1 MASWLT
7 QSGRAALDLV
17 VPQECGGCGGPGV
30 AWCRACSAAC
40 SGPTWS
46 LSGLVPTR
54 SAARHQGPAGPAVVA
69 FKDRSMRRLAGPLG
83 ALLAR
88 AVGDLLSDLSP
99 QPGTPVWLV
108 PVPSR
113 PAARRQRGADHA
125 AVLAAR
131 AARDLR
137 RDGIPANRC
146 AVLRHVRASRDQLG
160 LDREQ
165 RRINISGT
173 LAARATP
180 AGLVLLVDD
189 VTTTGATLAEGV
201 RALRRA
207 GVDVAGAAT
216 VTWAGLVG
224 AARPE
229 PGTTSV

>member
-1 MASWLT
+1 MESWLAR
-7 QSGRAALDLV
+7 SGRAALDLV
-17 VPQECGGCGGPGV
+17 VPQECGGCGRPAV
-30 AWCRACSAAC
+30 AWCPACSAAC
-40 SGPTWS
+40 SGPTWRVP
-46 LSGLVPTR
+46 GVVPTR
-54 SAARHQGPAGPAVVA
+54 SATVHQGPAGPAVVA
-69 FKDRSMRRLAGPLG
+69 FKDRSMRRLAAPLG

-88 AVGDLLSDLSP
+88 AVADLLVDLSP
-99 QPGTPVWLV
+99 PSGQPVWLV

-137 RDGIPANRC
+137 RSGVPAHRC

-160 LDREQ
+160 LDREA
-165 RRINISGT
+165 RRANVSGT

-180 AGLVLLVDD
+180 PGLVLLVDD

-207 GVDVAGAAT
+207 GVPVAGAAT
-216 VTWAGLVG
+216 VTWAGPVG
-224 AARPE
+224 TARPDA
-229 PGTTSV
+229 GTTSV